1 MSFRKYLRLARTR
14 RYKEIL
20 SGGFESNK
28 TGMCDLAC
36 KIICPVLSLCY
47 YFQMWN
53 SHSSKILQVK
63 LGQEK
68 TMVSA
73 IKGTPMGAAR
83 RRAAGASGQHCACC
97 GDMGTWGHIPA
108 SALPPRQDLHVG
120 WGTSLPALL
129 SEQMHCFSQKRA
141 QLLASVLGDVMLTDG
156 PVPSPPRM
164 HVPWGRGCA
173 TSTCLHC
180 SVRVCV
186 TLRTGIL

>member
-1 MSFRKYLRLARTR
+1 MSFRKYLRLASTR
-14 RYKEIL
+14 RFKEIL

-36 KIICPVLSLCY
+36 MIICPVLSFCY

-83 RRAAGASGQHCACC
+83 RRAAGASVQHHACC
-97 GDMGTWGHIPA
+97 RDMGTHPCQCPTTLG
-108 SALPPRQDLHVG
+108 QDLHTG

-129 SEQMHCFSQKRA
+129 SEQMHCLSQKRA
-141 QLLASVLGDVMLTDG
+141 WRLAPVLGDAMLSRWSG
-156 PVPSPPRM
+156 PLPFQDARPL
-164 HVPWGRGCA
+164 GRGLCH
-173 TSTCLHC
+173 LY
-180 SVRVCV
+180 
-186 TLRTGIL
+186 TLAL

>member
-36 KIICPVLSLCY
+36 KIICPVLSFCY

-68 TMVSA
+68 TMASA

-83 RRAAGASGQHCACC
+83 RRASGASGQHCMLRGH
-97 GDMGTWGHIPA
+97 GDTFLPVPCHQGRTSTWAGAHHSQPFSASRCTA
-108 SALPPRQDLHVG
+108 SAKKEPSFWLRC
-120 WGTSLPALL
+120 
-129 SEQMHCFSQKRA
+129 SEM
-141 QLLASVLGDVMLTDG
+141 
-156 PVPSPPRM
+156 
-164 HVPWGRGCA
+164 
-173 TSTCLHC
+173 
-180 SVRVCV
+180 
-186 TLRTGIL
+186 